1 MKEELKLRKK
11 IKRQREKEDR
21 EIDRQREREEMSIS
35 KLHGWT
41 GLRERG
47 QSTLEGQYNQE
58 GHSTLGETLDE
69 DKGPFSL
76 AESRG
81 LQKKNENDHQGS
93 SFSETSKGS
102 FSLAK
107 SDFKETCLF
116 PDSDAS
122 HPEKEFGKSPIAKR
136 RKTEA
141 ETGEFDKETNKT
153 LSERRQR
160 EEETRE
166 FYKETNKTSSE
177 RRQTEGETREFDKE
191 TNITSSERRQTEGET
206 REFDKERSGKVR
218 QTEGET
224 REFDKETSGKVRK
237 TEAERKEF
245 DKDTKVH
252 PFFARN
258 TKSKLDSVDQNSS
271 KVNQV

>member
-1 MKEELKLRKK
+1 LKEELKLRKK

-58 GHSTLGETLDE
+58 GHSTLGETRDE

-76 AESRG
+76 AEYRG

-93 SFSETSKGS
+93 SFTETSKGF

-107 SDFKETCLF
+107 SDFKETCPF
-116 PDSDAS
+116 PDLNVS
-122 HPEKEFGKSPIAKR
+122 PLEKEIGKSPIAKR
-136 RKTEA
+136 RKT
-141 ETGEFDKETNKT
+141 K
-153 LSERRQR
+153 
-160 EEETRE
+160 
-166 FYKETNKTSSE
+166 
-177 RRQTEGETREFDKE
+177 
-191 TNITSSERRQTEGET
+191 
-206 REFDKERSGKVR
+206 
-218 QTEGET
+218 GET
-224 REFDKETSGKVRK
+224 REFDKETSGEVRK

-245 DKDTKVH
+245 DKGTSEEMKEEKQKSFDAKVH
-252 PFFARN
+252 PFFVRN
-258 TKSKLDSVDQNSS
+258 TKSKLDLVDQNSS
-271 KVNQV
+271 EVNQV

>member
-1 MKEELKLRKK
+1 M
-11 IKRQREKEDR
+11 KRQREKEDR

-76 AESRG
+76 AEYRG
-81 LQKKNENDHQGS
+81 LQKKNESDHQGS

-107 SDFKETCLF
+107 SDFKETCPF
-116 PDSDAS
+116 PDLNVS
-122 HPEKEFGKSPIAKR
+122 PLEKENEKSPIAKR
-136 RKTEA
+136 RKTE
-141 ETGEFDKETNKT
+141 E
-153 LSERRQR
+153 
-160 EEETRE
+160 
-166 FYKETNKTSSE
+166 
-177 RRQTEGETREFDKE
+177 ETREFDKE
-191 TNITSSERRQTEGET
+191 TNITSSERRQIEGET
-206 REFDKERSGKVR
+206 REVDKETSGEVR
-218 QTEGET
+218 KTESE
-224 REFDKETSGKVRK
+224 RKEFDKETSGKVRK

>member
-1 MKEELKLRKK
+1 M
-11 IKRQREKEDR
+11 KRQREKEDR

-47 QSTLEGQYNQE
+47 QSTMEGQYNQE
-58 GHSTLGETLDE
+58 GHPTLGETRDE

-76 AESRG
+76 AEYRG

-107 SDFKETCLF
+107 SDF
-116 PDSDAS
+116 PDLDVCQ
-122 HPEKEFGKSPIAKR
+122 PENEIGKSLIAKR
-136 RKTEA
+136 SKTEA
-141 ETGEFDKETNKT
+141 ETG
-153 LSERRQR
+153 
-160 EEETRE
+160 
-166 FYKETNKTSSE
+166 
-177 RRQTEGETREFDKE
+177 EFDKE

-206 REFDKERSGKVR
+206 REFDK
-218 QTEGET
+218 
-224 REFDKETSGKVRK
+224 DTSGKVRK
-237 TEAERKEF
+237 TEAEKKEF
-245 DKDTKVH
+245 DKETKVH

>member
-1 MKEELKLRKK
+1 M
-11 IKRQREKEDR
+11 KRQREKEDR
-21 EIDRQREREEMSIS
+21 ETDRQREREEMSIS
-35 KLHGWT
+35 RLHGWT

-76 AESRG
+76 TEYRG

-93 SFSETSKGS
+93 SFSEMSKGS

-107 SDFKETCLF
+107 SDFKETCPF
-116 PDSDAS
+116 PDLSVCQ
-122 HPEKEFGKSPIAKR
+122 PEKEIGKSPIAKR

-153 LSERRQR
+153 
-160 EEETRE
+160 
-166 FYKETNKTSSE
+166 SSE
-177 RRQTEGETREFDKE
+177 SRQTEGETGEVDKH
-191 TNITSSERRQTEGET
+191 T
-206 REFDKERSGKVR
+206 SGKVR
-218 QTEGET
+218 KTETE
-224 REFDKETSGKVRK
+224 RKEFDKETSGKVRK

-245 DKDTKVH
+245 DKETKVH

-258 TKSKLDSVDQNSS
+258 TKSQLDSVDQNSS